1 MAPTAPKI
9 TNAIAITRWRS
20 EKNECSRDAMALV
33 QPNFV
38 FGGEARARNQG
49 YRMYAARNAIVAPTA
64 PPVPRCFMDVAE
76 TSMRLM
82 KPSNMH
88 TALQNDGTTVS
99 FTAAHTAACP
109 TNCFCCRIPIQL

>member
-1 MAPTAPKI
+1 MAPTTPTI
-9 TNAIAITRWRS
+9 TNATATKRWRS
-20 EKNECSRDAMALV
+20 EKNERSRDAMPLV

-38 FGGEARARNQG
+38 FGGEAKTKNQG
-49 YRMYAARNAIVAPTA
+49 YRMYAARNAIAAPTA

-88 TALQNDGTTVS
+88 TALQKDGTTVS
-99 FTAAHTAACP
+99 FTAVHTAACP
-109 TNCFCCRIPIQL
+109 ANCFCSRIRIQL